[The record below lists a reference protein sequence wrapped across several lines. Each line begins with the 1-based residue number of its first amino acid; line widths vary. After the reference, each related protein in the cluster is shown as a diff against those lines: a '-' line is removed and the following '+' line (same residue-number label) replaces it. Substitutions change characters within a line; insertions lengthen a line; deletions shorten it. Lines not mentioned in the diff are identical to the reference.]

1 MLFASDEES
10 QRHDSA
16 QTTAAVGRKSLPAL
30 RSHDIGW
37 ADQERFKAWRWT
49 RDERSLDPV
58 VYINVSHPI
67 KYIELCLL
75 QDRQTLPH

>member
-37 ADQERFKAWRWT
+37 ADQERSKAWRWT
-49 RDERSLDPV
+49 R
-58 VYINVSHPI
+58 
-67 KYIELCLL
+67 ELETGG
-75 QDRQTLPH
+75 R